1 MECCKDEQDLFSMF
15 KVCESLD
22 NRKRDRNRL
31 FITQQVKSALKL
43 VRTSL
48 ALKLVRNSLL
58 GSFTWIASIT
68 VQTQIFKWASDKEKD
83 LEMKNYR
90 LKSVEIERRINHIFI
105 SIAL

>member
-1 MECCKDEQDLFSMF
+1 MF

-22 NRKRDRNRL
+22 NRKRDRERL

-48 ALKLVRNSLL
+48 ALKLVRNSLALKLVRNSLL
-58 GSFTWIASIT
+58 GSFTWFASIT